1 MDKQKLIQENRF
13 NEKELLE
20 IQKENLNYENL
31 KKSETRAKNKTQKLK
46 DEMTVISQEFSQRE
60 QELLEKIEELEGE
73 RYKME
78 LRLEENDKL
87 VLALEERFTLK
98 DQEYLVAMQRVS
110 ALEEENQRVIFI
122 Y

>member
-1 MDKQKLIQENRF
+1 LDKQKLIQENRF

-60 QELLEKIEELEGE
+60 QELLEKIEELECE